1 MSGICSVIQKTVCL
15 IWSEEVM
22 VNESSVFDTSYFT
35 HHCSTIPNLQSQY
48 YAEPLCC
55 FHALKTQRK
64 TRGKVD
70 IVEMFGGKQGIAKI
84 AIRRNLSM
92 GRNWDLETG
101 IDLTNKDHIA
111 AFKDYVVSV
120 QPFIILAGPP
130 CTALGGW
137 SYLNRIKHPETW
149 LPTRHIA
156 EALAELTAW
165 ACLLQLKSSRHFLI
179 ENPVPSDLWNLPCW
193 LPVKA
198 HACVVF
204 AIFDQCMMGQCD
216 PDGIPTRKATGLL
229 ASHDILVQ
237 DFHVRCDGSHVH
249 VSLEGSVRGISRCRY
264 AQTWPRR
271 MLECICKAVK
281 KLMNQDQSCMD
292 TLLAFPVIEPLRCA
306 GCRAHAVRTDIRHS
320 RIPNECRFTAD
331 TGIEWGCPACRR
343 HLPSTHLGHML
354 DSGDCQWS
362 IARRRARG
370 GVRVVADAPPA
381 EGVATALA
389 PEPMPAALRNPRVL
403 EQRRPESEELTVEPP
418 PSVGTLKW
426 QPVTDEDLLEYLKRY
441 AITDGWKFIRGQHW
455 IVESQVRNLRT
466 CEPRHDS
473 KKWNHRSSYGFFHE
487 SPHPNGNWWML
498 EFQAEFTAP
507 AYPHT
512 RARFGF
518 ECPVLVQVFSCQDEH
533 KIIPEV
539 APPLASASSSSQA
552 PRAPVQLHPA
562 DADED
567 PPPPV
572 EPQHDA
578 DIQPE
583 WASFDMGTALR
594 ALKSSNERVVLRALR
609 RLHVRWYH
617 CSTAKMRSLLLAAGV
632 SADTV
637 KLIAA
642 VVDTCRICRSWK
654 RPSASPATSVSLA
667 TRFNE
672 RIELDLMFYK
682 TWIILHLICCA
693 TRFSVTSCIPD
704 RSTETI
710 LTAITQ
716 CWFRLFG
723 PPTEIVTDQEGAM
736 TSESAMAWAE
746 HWHCALRFVPKGSH
760 AHTVERHHEILR
772 DTLHKV
778 EDQCKLEG
786 LVVNKEHVLSEATF
800 AKNAFV
806 QVQGQSPYTAVLG
819 RTPNLL
825 LEVEGNTS
833 SAVLDTAGNIA
844 GVN

>member
-1 MSGICSVIQKTVCL
+1 MSDMEY
-15 IWSEEVM
+15 EEVM

-370 GVRVVADAPPA
+370 GGRVVADAPPA

-473 KKWNHRSSYGFFHE
+473 KSGTTGPAMASFTSRLTPMAIGGCSSFKLNSQLRHIRT
-487 SPHPNGNWWML
+487 L
-498 EFQAEFTAP
+498 EHA
-507 AYPHT
+507 
-512 RARFGF
+512 
-518 ECPVLVQVFSCQDEH
+518 LVSNALFWFKCS
-533 KIIPEV
+533 
-539 APPLASASSSSQA
+539 LAKTNIKLYQK
-552 PRAPVQLHPA
+552 LHP
-562 DADED
+562 
-567 PPPPV
+567 PW
-572 EPQHDA
+572 H
-578 DIQPE
+578 
-583 WASFDMGTALR
+583 
-594 ALKSSNERVVLRALR
+594 
-609 RLHVRWYH
+609 
-617 CSTAKMRSLLLAAGV
+617 
-632 SADTV
+632 
-637 KLIAA
+637 
-642 VVDTCRICRSWK
+642 
-654 RPSASPATSVSLA
+654 
-667 TRFNE
+667 
-672 RIELDLMFYK
+672 
-682 TWIILHLICCA
+682 LHLRLLKLHELQCNCIQRMRMKIHPHQSNLSMMR
-693 TRFSVTSCIPD
+693 TFSLNGQALTSA
-704 RSTETI
+704 R
-710 LTAITQ
+710 
-716 CWFRLFG
+716 
-723 PPTEIVTDQEGAM
+723 
-736 TSESAMAWAE
+736 
-746 HWHCALRFVPKGSH
+746 HCEL
-760 AHTVERHHEILR
+760 
-772 DTLHKV
+772 
-778 EDQCKLEG
+778 
-786 LVVNKEHVLSEATF
+786 
-800 AKNAFV
+800 
-806 QVQGQSPYTAVLG
+806 
-819 RTPNLL
+819 
-825 LEVEGNTS
+825 
-833 SAVLDTAGNIA
+833 
-844 GVN
+844 